1 MEDLIGLIIPL
12 LAVAG
17 WLFGMFKTD
26 EEEQKGGKPTRPSRP
41 TPTSSRHQPN
51 NTDPAQSTVNVE
63 VETQTSPATAVDPSR
78 TQTYYE
84 KKKAKL
90 AETKPV
96 TQRSDGEVFA
106 SHMDPIQDVER
117 PRQLEKRS
125 KDQAAKKE
133 VQSNKKL
140 SIRRNLSK
148 KGIAESFVM
157 AEVLGQPRAH
167 RPYQRRRR
175 AK

>member
-12 LAVAG
+12 LAVVG
-17 WLFGMFKTD
+17 WLFGMFKNE
-26 EEEQKGGKPTRPSRP
+26 EEEQKGGKPTRPYRP
-41 TPTSSRHQPN
+41 TSAPSRQQQSNTNHAPTSANGETETH
-51 NTDPAQSTVNVE
+51 TKPAVG
-63 VETQTSPATAVDPSR
+63 PSK

-90 AETKPV
+90 AETKPA
-96 TQRSDGEVFA
+96 TQRSNEEVF
-106 SHMDPIQDVER
+106 SYHLDPIQKEER
-117 PRQLEKRS
+117 PRQVDKRAQ
-125 KDQAAKKE
+125 DQAAKKG

>member
-12 LAVAG
+12 LAVVG
-17 WLFGMFKTD
+17 WLFGMFKNE

-41 TPTSSRHQPN
+41 NPSPSRQQTS
-51 NTDPAQSTVNVE
+51 TKEPAQTTVNVE
-63 VETQTSPATAVDPSR
+63 AETQTNPSTAVGPSSA
-78 TQTYYE
+78 QTYYE

-90 AETKPV
+90 AETQYADV
-96 TQRSDGEVFA
+96 DVF
-106 SHMDPIQDVER
+106 SYHMDSIQEVER
-117 PRQLEKRS
+117 PRQLDKGVSNRT
-125 KDQAAKKE
+125 AKKDGR
-133 VQSNKKL
+133 SNKKL

-167 RPYQRRRR
+167 RPYQKRRHT
-175 AK
+175 K